1 MSYIDL
7 RLKNQL
13 GYKEGWAGSK
23 EKYRGRG
30 TIFIIY
36 DLSLSVSLFCGRT
49 GSQVKFPW
57 RKTDMEMC
65 LCPST
70 REHPQVNTWKGRE
83 GKGREGGK
91 TGHKKV
97 A

>member
-1 MSYIDL
+1 MISV
-7 RLKNQL
+7 
-13 GYKEGWAGSK
+13 S
-23 EKYRGRG
+23 
-30 TIFIIY
+30 
-36 DLSLSVSLFCGRT
+36 LSLSLFRGRT
-49 GSQVKFPW
+49 GSQVKVPW

-65 LCPST
+65 LHPST

-83 GKGREGGK
+83 GKGREGREGGK